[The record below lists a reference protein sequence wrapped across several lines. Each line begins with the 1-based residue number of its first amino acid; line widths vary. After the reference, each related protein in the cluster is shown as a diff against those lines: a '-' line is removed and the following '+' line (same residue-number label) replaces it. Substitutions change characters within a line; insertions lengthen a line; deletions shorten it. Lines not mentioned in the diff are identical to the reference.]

1 MDSNSLYHVGG
12 RIKLELSQ
20 LMHKMKL
27 IVHVLNHV
35 EVVQLG
41 HSILLELH
49 VLVSQE
55 VAWIQEKNNL

>member
-27 IVHVLNHV
+27 IVHVLDHV
-35 EVVQLG
+35 KVIQLG
-41 HSILLELH
+41 HSILLD
-49 VLVSQE
+49 Q
-55 VAWIQEKNNL
+55 VAWIQENNNMQPEVEI